1 MSDSNISEPDVNEQS
16 LARYQE
22 DPDVYTDPVWTE
34 EDRDVWMSLLTL
46 LQQIWKRYENSL
58 HPDYLSGLRC
68 LDISTSRIPS
78 LSEIN
83 AMLASIGWSAAYV
96 DGMVNDRLY
105 QEMQASKVFPV
116 ARHIRQKRDLYH
128 SAAPDFIHDVI
139 GHLPMLFS
147 PQYQSLLNEW
157 ARRAL
162 TARPDANDVQVGK
175 ALAALIEE
183 KEKKSPDLEVIAER
197 TAFLQQLHLETS
209 ASPSRAARFARFY
222 AWAIEFGVTLDKAG
236 SIKIN
241 GSAALSSPGEF
252 ERMISGTVRLQ
263 PFVSCAITSPV
274 NYSVVQDTMFVAK
287 DFSEYQEVLANI

>member
-1 MSDSNISEPDVNEQS
+1 MSDSSVNGPDVNEQS
-16 LARYQE
+16 LASYQE

-34 EDRDVWMSLLTL
+34 EDTDVWVSLLTL

-58 HPDYLSGLRC
+58 HPLYLLGLRR
-68 LDISTSRIPS
+68 LDIATSRIPS

-83 AMLASIGWSAAYV
+83 GMLASIGWSAAYV

-105 QEMQASKVFPV
+105 QEMQASRVFPV

-157 ARRAL
+157 ALRAL
-162 TARPDANDVQVGK
+162 TARPDANDVQVSR
-175 ALAALIEE
+175 ALAALIAER
-183 KEKKSPDLEVIAER
+183 EKKSPDLEVIAER
-197 TAFLQQLHLETS
+197 TDFLQQLHLETS

-222 AWAIEFGVTLDKAG
+222 AWAIEFGVTLDETG

-252 ERMISGTVRLQ
+252 ERMISGKVRLR
-263 PFVSCAITSPV
+263 PFASCAITSPV

-287 DFSEYQEVLANI
+287 DFFEYQEVLASI